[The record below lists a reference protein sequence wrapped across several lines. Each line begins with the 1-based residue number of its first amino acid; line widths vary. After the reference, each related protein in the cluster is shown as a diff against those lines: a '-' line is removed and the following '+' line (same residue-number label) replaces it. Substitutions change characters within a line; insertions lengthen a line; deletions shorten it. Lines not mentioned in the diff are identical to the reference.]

1 MASLKLVCALVLCIL
16 VVEPMAT
23 SAISCG
29 DVASKLSSCLR
40 YLQGGRSLPSNCCAG
55 IRSLNA
61 QARDK
66 RSRQAV
72 CRCLQNAA
80 KTMTGLKT
88 NLVEGLPRRC
98 GVKIPYKISTSTNC
112 NRVK

>member
-1 MASLKLVCALVLCIL
+1 MASRKLVCALVLCML

-29 DVASKLSSCLR
+29 NVAGMLSSCIKYLR
-40 YLQGGRSLPSNCCAG
+40 NGGSLPSNCCAG
-55 IRSLNA
+55 LKSLNT
-61 QARDK
+61 QARNK
-66 RSRQAV
+66 GIRQAV

-80 KTMTGLKT
+80 KTITGLKT